1 MDNLPKIECITEEII
16 KNKKTGYIYKNEDEL
31 KMDLTVKPE
40 DIQRDISVKISPEGL
55 SLMQKIMNKK

>member
-55 SLMQKIMNKK
+55 SLMQKIMSKK